1 MFIKKMMD
9 RNTIIALLLITLVLV
24 VTPYYLELLSPTQ
37 PEKEVFEEELYS
49 EPDNKPSPVNPNTKE
64 SDFSMGLLGQKTTEE
79 KITTIESVQF
89 LADLCYHTKL
99 KNTSPPTAIL

>member
-1 MFIKKMMD
+1 MFLKKMMD

-79 KITTIESVQF
+79 KITTIETDIYI
-89 LADLCYHTKL
+89 A
-99 KNTSPPTAIL
+99 